1 MNVVVIGG
9 SGHVGSLV
17 VRTLARSHRVRL
29 ADLEPADGPGISE
42 SVTVDVTDIEQ
53 VRRAVEGQDALVYLA
68 MGQHRRWGEVGGWVE
83 SHFDVNV
90 KGLYL
95 TLRAAAD
102 AGLRQCVYASSLSIF
117 EDYLAWG
124 HQLEHR
130 EPDATHGYGLT
141 KRLGEQVCESVSR
154 ERELPVVSLRLC
166 HPMLD
171 EEWRAFTGPAAET
184 MTAASDVARAF
195 DRALAYP
202 VSGHEPFI
210 VTGDHAEESISA
222 RRTREVFGW
231 VPLMR
236 RERTRGVDSEGSRC
250 LRMVR

>member
-9 SGHVGSLV
+9 AGHVGSLV

-29 ADLEPADGPGISE
+29 ADLEPADEPGIAE
-42 SVTVDVTDIEQ
+42 FVTVDVTDIEQ
-53 VRRAVEGQDALVYLA
+53 VRSAVEGQDALVYLA
-68 MGQHRRWGEVGGWVE
+68 MGRHRSWGETGGWVE

-117 EDYLAWG
+117 EEYLTWG

-130 EPDATHGYGLT
+130 APDATHGYGLT

-154 ERELPVVSLRLC
+154 ERGLPVVSLRLC
-166 HPMLD
+166 HPMSD

-184 MTAASDVARAF
+184 VTAASDVALAF
-195 DRALAYP
+195 DRALVYP
-202 VSGHEPFI
+202 ASGHEPFI

-222 RRTREVFGW
+222 RRTREVLGW
-231 VPLMR
+231 APQLR
-236 RERTRGVDSEGSRC
+236 RGKGREAASEG
-250 LRMVR
+250 

>member
-9 SGHVGSLV
+9 AGHVGSLV
-17 VRTLARSHRVRL
+17 VRTLAHSHRVRL
-29 ADLEPADGPGISE
+29 ADLEPADRPAISE
-42 SVTVDVTDIEQ
+42 SMTVDVTDFEQ
-53 VRRAVEGQDALVYLA
+53 VRRAVEGQDALLYLA
-68 MGQHRRWGEVGGWVE
+68 MGRQRSWGETGGWVE

-130 EPDATHGYGLT
+130 EPDATDGYGLT

-154 ERELPVVSLRLC
+154 ERDLPVVSLRLC
-166 HPMLD
+166 HPMPD
-171 EEWRAFTGPAAET
+171 EEWRAFTGPAPET
-184 MTAASDVARAF
+184 RTAASDVARAF
-195 DRALAYP
+195 ERALDYDA
-202 VSGHEPFI
+202 SGHEHFI
-210 VTGDHAEESISA
+210 ITGDHAERTISA

-231 VPLMR
+231 APQMR
-236 RERTRGVDSEGSRC
+236 RTGTRDADSEG
-250 LRMVR
+250 

>member
-9 SGHVGSLV
+9 AGVVGSLI
-17 VRTLARSHRVRL
+17 VRTLAQSHRVRL
-29 ADLEPADGPGISE
+29 ADLEPTEGTGAAE
-42 SVTVDVTDIEQ
+42 SMTVDVTDIEQ
-53 VRRAVEGQDALVYLA
+53 VRRAVEGQDGLLYLA
-68 MGQHRRWGEVGGWVE
+68 MGRHRPWGEVGGWVE

-124 HQLEHR
+124 DQLEHR

-154 ERELPVVSLRLC
+154 ERNLPVVSLRLC
-166 HPMLD
+166 HPMPD
-171 EEWRAFTGPAAET
+171 EEWLDFSGPAAET

-195 DRALAYP
+195 DRALEYCA
-202 VSGHEPFI
+202 SGHEPFI
-210 VTGDHAEESISA
+210 ITGDHAEASIAA
-222 RRTREVFGW
+222 RRTREVLGW
-231 VPLMR
+231 VPQMR
-236 RERTRGVDSEGSRC
+236 RDAESDG
-250 LRMVR
+250 